1 MIVTLGVKPRDKKRH
16 QSPSS
21 NPEGVESFSEGIKL
35 LLPQDSIGLIEG
47 SLKTA
52 LKWSKS
58 EDLNHH
64 RLGSLKGFNDSNPGC
79 QPRDKKSH

>member
-1 MIVTLGVKPRDKKRH
+1 
-16 QSPSS
+16 
-21 NPEGVESFSEGIKL
+21 
-35 LLPQDSIGLIEG
+35 LIEG

-79 QPRDKKSH
+79 QTVG